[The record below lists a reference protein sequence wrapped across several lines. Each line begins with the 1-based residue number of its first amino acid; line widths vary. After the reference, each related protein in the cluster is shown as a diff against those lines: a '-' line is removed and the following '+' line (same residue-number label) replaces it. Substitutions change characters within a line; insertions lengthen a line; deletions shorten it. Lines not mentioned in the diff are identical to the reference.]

1 MEEKVLV
8 IDFGGQYSLLIVRR
22 VRELGVRAE
31 LMSWRSA
38 EPERIRASGCRRS
51 RAWCWTSRPSPRR
64 RWSGNEPIRACKAG
78 RNLL

>member
-31 LMSWRSA
+31 LMSRARRAALRSSCA
-38 EPERIRASGCRRS
+38 WGYRS
-51 RAWCWTSRPSPRR
+51 WPCAP
-64 RWSGNEPIRACKAG
+64 
-78 RNLL
+78 

>member
-31 LMSWRSA
+31 LMSRRSA
-38 EPERIRASGCRRS
+38 EPERIRASGCGGS
-51 RAWCWTSRPSPRR
+51 S
-64 RWSGNEPIRACKAG
+64 
-78 RNLL
+78 